1 MKAKIASKINNIKTT
16 CYSDFTCT
24 SLDLNQIIFGHLI
37 KHIFFSHAVSTP
49 GQKAINIK
57 ISWNAET
64 DVKGETIRNVDI
76 LMITDELVIFSVRKK
91 NT

>member
-57 ISWNAET
+57 RKYPEMLKQMSKERLSEMW
-64 DVKGETIRNVDI
+64 
-76 LMITDELVIFSVRKK
+76 IF
-91 NT
+91 